1 MDADIFV
8 SIHANAFDDPSVNG
22 LITYYHPSSGRG
34 KRLAQAIQTPACQAT
49 GAKNRNIAS
58 ADFVV
63 LRETDMCAVLVET
76 GFMTNHD
83 ELMKL
88 NTSSYQD
95 KLAQGIAQGIINYL
109 NTLG

>member
-1 MDADIFV
+1 
-8 SIHANAFDDPSVNG
+8 
-22 LITYYHPSSGRG
+22 
-34 KRLAQAIQTPACQAT
+34 
-49 GAKNRNIAS
+49 
-58 ADFVV
+58 
-63 LRETDMCAVLVET
+63 MCAVLVET

-88 NTSSYQD
+88 NDSAYQD

>member
-1 MDADIFV
+1 
-8 SIHANAFDDPSVNG
+8 
-22 LITYYHPSSGRG
+22 
-34 KRLAQAIQTPACQAT
+34 
-49 GAKNRNIAS
+49 
-58 ADFVV
+58 
-63 LRETDMCAVLVET
+63 MCAVLVET

-88 NTSSYQD
+88 NDSTYQD